1 MDAVVK
7 NLLRESGRTF
17 AEEAGITLK
26 DQPASLFKLLV
37 LANLLS
43 ARITAGIAVAAA
55 RELFE
60 AGGGTARGMAGL
72 SWQDRV
78 DALGRG
84 HYVRYDESTASRL
97 GDTADLV
104 RDKYK
109 GDLRRLA
116 ADAGHDPEKAGGLLQ
131 EFPGIGPTGVDIFL
145 RGPGRL
151 AVAPPAHRRAGAEG
165 RRTARPARRRGRAR
179 RAGPG
184 RGAGPVH
191 RRPGARRPRQEAR
204 GPAQGGVTPGRPVS
218 PCRAR
223 RPTPGSRSRPGRPPS
238 CPSADGPAAAG

>member
-145 RGPGRL
+145 REAQAVWPWLRPHIDGQVQKGAGRL
-151 AVAPPAHRRAGAEG
+151 GLPGDAAELAGQVPDEELARFTAALVRVAHDKKLADRLRAA
-165 RRTARPARRRGRAR
+165 
-179 RAGPG
+179 
-184 RGAGPVH
+184 
-191 RRPGARRPRQEAR
+191 
-204 GPAQGGVTPGRPVS
+204 
-218 PCRAR
+218 
-223 RPTPGSRSRPGRPPS
+223 
-238 CPSADGPAAAG
+238 

>member
-7 NLLRESGRTF
+7 KLLRESGQTF

-26 DQPASLFKLLV
+26 DQPAALFKLLV

-43 ARITAGIAVAAA
+43 ARISSDIAVSAA

-60 AGGGTARGMAGL
+60 AGGGTARGMGKL

-97 GDTADLV
+97 GDTAEIV
-104 RDKYK
+104 QDKYK

-116 ADAGHDPEKAGGLLQ
+116 IESGRDPGKAGDLLQ
-131 EFPGIGPTGVDIFL
+131 EFPGVGPTGADIFCREAQAIWPWL
-145 RGPGRL
+145 RPYIDDQVKKGADRL
-151 AVAPPAHRRAGAEG
+151 GLPTDAGELAEEVADKDLARFTAALVRVAHDKKL
-165 RRTARPARRRGRAR
+165 
-179 RAGPG
+179 
-184 RGAGPVH
+184 
-191 RRPGARRPRQEAR
+191 
-204 GPAQGGVTPGRPVS
+204 
-218 PCRAR
+218 
-223 RPTPGSRSRPGRPPS
+223 
-238 CPSADGPAAAG
+238 ADQLKAA